1 MKQLQPNNDKF
12 NYWQAVQQVFVM
24 FLYIAP
30 LLLLAMYD
38 FAFVTYDSEPDY
50 VSNAFHIAEYGV
62 PFNSHHPGT
71 LTQYLVSLPLLIGKY
86 FELSFNVTI
95 ILMRLVELTALAL
108 CIVASINLME
118 ISKRSLKLLS
128 YTLVWFFIFLYPSTS
143 VLFRHISAEILLFGL
158 SFLLCALWYKF
169 LFDEKN
175 MALLGIV
182 IAAGMNVK
190 PTFILLLIVL
200 SSFHLLHYAYYSKTI
215 KGIQLILRIFFY
227 WVVWFVLF
235 SIPKIFQI
243 MFFMKDLIESY
254 FRFINKVINMFSI
267 WHYSAILI
275 VISLIVYLFYWSI
288 KHEILSK
295 NKSNLI
301 NTSIREGWI
310 VALPVAI
317 FVFYKLYYNFL
328 HPEIDYL
335 IGLGQWESL
344 GIMRKNSVPLYAFLV
359 FIIVKI
365 FIRKISELGKYK
377 SLFFS
382 SILLII
388 GVITTN
394 VSATKEY
401 IFQNNQVRLFDQ
413 SLLDLR
419 KNFPNVSV
427 FIHQDNYFDSITQF
441 QLWTSIRYGNC
452 NDKELKTMMKMT
464 YSEIDFSNL
473 SYISAIDGI
482 TKCDINLSD
491 NDSISFYNRW
501 LSVSDNVIRLDL
513 CKGLNQATDKKIF
526 LVDSRYVDYI
536 DSDEIINDL
545 NLAIESCGYQMHK
558 NRKYFNNNKI
568 LAFDIVRI

>member
-1 MKQLQPNNDKF
+1 MF
-12 NYWQAVQQVFVM
+12 NYLQAVKQVFVI

-30 LLLLAMYD
+30 LLLLTMYD

-50 VSNAFHIAEYGV
+50 VSAAFHITKYGV
-62 PFNSHHPGT
+62 PFKSIHPGT
-71 LTQYLVSLPLLIGKY
+71 LTQYLISFPLLIGRY
-86 FELSFNVTI
+86 FELPFNITI
-95 ILMRLVELTALAL
+95 ILMRLTELTALAVF
-108 CIVASINLME
+108 IVASINLME
-118 ISKRSLKLLS
+118 VTKKNNKLLC
-128 YTLVWFFIFLYPSTS
+128 YMLVWFFIFLYPSTS
-143 VLFRHISAEILLFGL
+143 VLFRYISAEILLFGL
-158 SFLLCALWYKF
+158 SFLVCALWYKF

-175 MALLGIV
+175 MGLLGIV

-190 PTFILLLIVL
+190 PTFIFLLIVL
-200 SSFHLLHYAYYSKTI
+200 SSFHLLHYAYYSMTI
-215 KGIQLILRIFFY
+215 KGIQLILRIFLY
-227 WVVWFVLF
+227 GVVWFVLF
-235 SIPKIFQI
+235 SIPKIFGI
-243 MFFMKDLIESY
+243 MSMMKGLIESY
-254 FRFINKVINMFSI
+254 FGLINKVINMFSI

-288 KHEILSK
+288 KQEILSK

-317 FVFYKLYYNFL
+317 FVFYKLYYYFI

-377 SLFFS
+377 SLLFS
-382 SILLII
+382 SLLLII

-394 VSATKEY
+394 VTATKEY
-401 IFQNNQVRLFDQ
+401 IFQNNQIKLFDQ

-419 KNFPNVSV
+419 QKVQNASV
-427 FIHQDNYFDSITQF
+427 FFHHDNYFDSITQF
-441 QLWTSIRYGNC
+441 QLWTSVRYGNC
-452 NDKELKTMMKMT
+452 NNKKLKTLMKST
-464 YSEIDFSNL
+464 YPEIDFSNL
-473 SYISAIDGI
+473 SYISAINGI
-482 TKCDINLSD
+482 TKCDINLSE
-491 NDSISFYNRW
+491 NDSVSFYNRW
-501 LSVSDNVIRLDL
+501 LSVPDNVIRLDL

-526 LVDSRYVDYI
+526 LFDRRYIDFI

-545 NLAIESCGYQMHK
+545 NLAIKSCGYQMHK
-558 NRKYFNNNKI
+558 NRKYFNNDKI